1 VAIEGAGWASLL
13 PRSSNADYAGSQVAA
28 WFLVLFGIA
37 TIVPGCIHYF
47 LPDGGAGVIAG
58 IDLGV
63 QRRTI
68 VAVFAWFGA
77 LQIPHG
83 IAEVVVGIG
92 YRRLVP
98 LFLLLIIVERGL
110 MAIDGWLLKGAGRH
124 EHYASVAVVI
134 LAMIFLAL
142 SLRRAS
148 TPTRGGPA
156 TPRAARA

>member
-1 VAIEGAGWASLL
+1 VAIRGAGWASLL
-13 PRSSNADYAGSQVAA
+13 PRSSNADYAGSPLAA

-58 IDLGV
+58 IDLGA

-83 IAEVVVGIG
+83 IAEVVVGVR
-92 YRRLVP
+92 YRTLVP
-98 LFLLLIIVERGL
+98 LCLLLIIVERGL
-110 MAIDGWLLKGAGRH
+110 MAIDGWLLKGAGGH
-124 EHYASVAVVI
+124 HPPEHYASVAVVI
-134 LAMIFLAL
+134 LATIFLAL
-142 SLRRAS
+142 ALHRAR
-148 TPTRGGPA
+148 TPQSG
-156 TPRAARA
+156 AAGRHA